1 MSANPVPGAVD
12 PTARQPGAGQ
22 VLNVYPNPP
31 AAVRPDYIWVT
42 TNGIKPF
49 APSSD
54 RGSRVAPIA
63 SGDLSNGGRSIGPM
77 FSAGLPSAMK
87 Q

>member
-1 MSANPVPGAVD
+1 MTANPVPGAVD

-22 VLNVYPNPP
+22 VLNAYPKNP
-31 AAVRPDYIWVT
+31 AAVRPDSIGVT

-49 APSSD
+49 ALSSD
-54 RGSRVAPIA
+54 RWSRVATIA

-77 FSAGLPSAMK
+77 FSDELPSAMK